1 MGLYESSVIIQ
12 FWWVSKKYRP
22 GFLSS
27 MYNNIAD
34 GLQISRPFFNFCS
47 TPSHGLM
54 LPLCNTFHWRTLHLA
69 KADHKSDSFEL
80 ISTFSLY
87 KKFVIQSRMRKLGQF
102 SDANV
107 LFFSKERATLVPR
120 SMHTRRDWSCRYLF
134 GVLGFGLSIHARRA
148 RILCAHTSTTTQLTS
163 QKLTSKTS
171 PLPQTSKRLDHFLRK
186 CVRVTG
192 LFEGYLVVFY
202 RCWFL

>member
-54 LPLCNTFHWRTLHLA
+54 LPLCNTFHWRTQHLA

-80 ISTFSLY
+80 ILTFSSS
-87 KKFVIQSRMRKLGQF
+87 KKFEIQSRERKLGQF
-102 SDANV
+102 SDENV
-107 LFFSKERATLVPR
+107 LFFCKERATLLPR
-120 SMHTRRDWSCRYLF
+120 TMHTRMDRSCSDLF
-134 GVLGFGLSIHARRA
+134 SVLSFGLSIHARRA

-163 QKLTSKTS
+163 QKLTSKTL
-171 PLPQTSKRLDHFLRK
+171 PLPKTPERLDHFIRK
-186 CVRVTG
+186 CVWVTG
-192 LFEGYLVVFY
+192 MFEGYLVVFY